1 MRRNLQCQR
10 QNQKEKLVKYVSVCI
25 KFDEQKT
32 KIRRSAS
39 YKGLVKL
46 AGNMPFSVPPSFTPI
61 SHPSSF
67 KWKQK
72 NSISNE
78 RDAQQF
84 RESSHLILWV
94 VVLHNVNDVTDIE
107 AQLIAILSNVFV
119 SGLNAIQ
126 HAWWQIRCCGTCNVT
141 SEAFD

>member
-1 MRRNLQCQR
+1 MSKTKSKRKTC
-10 QNQKEKLVKYVSVCI
+10 KICVCLYKI
-25 KFDEQKT
+25 DEQKT

-78 RDAQQF
+78 RVAQQF

-126 HAWWQIRCCGTCNVT
+126 HAWWQIHCCGTCNVT